1 MPLASKWAW
10 TMASGEACLSNGGVK
25 NGLSNG
31 EWEEWCK
38 KLGSNEPSYFLRLG
52 WWATQK
58 CYLPK
63 LG

>member
-52 WWATQK
+52 
-58 CYLPK
+58 
-63 LG
+63 